1 MSQLKVESSLEEK
14 KLSPRIE
21 SISIFS
27 LNMFSGFQLPTRGHD
42 EAEDSSNPGNWLTF
56 ISLQL
61 KTNPRFRE
69 LNDKLKKNSKHSVNY
84 YSKTSYNGFI
94 EVIASET
101 RLSICEEISHSKL
114 FSVLIDE
121 SKDLGEKGRISVGC
135 AIFLQRDLN

>member
-14 KLSPRIE
+14 KIIAENREYFHLLFE
-21 SISIFS
+21 YVLWFS
-27 LNMFSGFQLPTRGHD
+27 KNELPTRGYD

-56 ISLQL
+56 ITLQL
-61 KTNPRFRE
+61 KTKPRFRE
-69 LNDKLKKNSKHSVNY
+69 LNDKLKENSKHSVNY

-121 SKDLGEKGRISVGC
+121 SKDLGKREELALV
-135 AIFLQRDLN
+135 A